1 MKIFV
6 AGSLNM
12 DLTIRAPYVPQKGET
27 VKGEGFLVTPGGKGA
42 NQAVACAK
50 LGAETLMVGCI
61 GNEFGEELV
70 ASLKNCGAD
79 VGFVERK
86 KEVSSGIAM
95 IIVAEA
101 ITV

>member
-50 LGAETLMVGCI
+50 TRSGNVNGGLHRKRIRRRVGRI
-61 GNEFGEELV
+61 LQ
-70 ASLKNCGAD
+70 NCGAD

-86 KEVSSGIAM
+86 NEVSSGIAM
-95 IIVAEA
+95 ILLQTA